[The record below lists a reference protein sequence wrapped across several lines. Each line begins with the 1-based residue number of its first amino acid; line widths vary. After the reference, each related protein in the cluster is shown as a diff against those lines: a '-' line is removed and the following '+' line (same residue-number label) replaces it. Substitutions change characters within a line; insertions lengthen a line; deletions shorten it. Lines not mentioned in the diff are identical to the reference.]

1 MTSLFDDTPSFS
13 DDEIPQFDVVS
24 DISDHHF
31 AGKRLKTSLS
41 TSISTI
47 ASVHKKIMQEWKV
60 LSENLPESIFVRAYE
75 TRIDLLR
82 AAIVGA
88 QGTPYH
94 DGLFFFDI
102 AFPSDYP
109 AKPPVVYYHSFG
121 YRINPNIYNNG
132 RVCLSLLNTW
142 NGKKSEKW
150 DSKNSTVLQLLLSIQ
165 ALVLNEKP
173 FFNEPA
179 LPPWLGRAFWEKKSI
194 TYNERMFI
202 LSCKTM
208 LLVLRRP
215 LKNFEPLINQ
225 HFKDRAEFILNAC
238 DSYRKGLPKDG
249 FVKGEVSAK
258 FQGEMDRLYGVLVLA
273 FSKTGA
279 HVEPLLQQVRE
290 EKEMKA
296 KEKTATDTATAT
308 YVGKII
314 SVHWIAFELTKRV

>member
-109 AKPPVVYYHSFG
+109 AKPPVVHYHSFG

-150 DSKNSTVLQLLLSIQ
+150 DSKNSTVLQVIIICFYFFEYILSS
-165 ALVLNEKP
+165 VLDENFVFSGNP
-173 FFNEPA
+173 THFFN
-179 LPPWLGRAFWEKKSI
+179 R
-194 TYNERMFI
+194 
-202 LSCKTM
+202 
-208 LLVLRRP
+208 
-215 LKNFEPLINQ
+215 
-225 HFKDRAEFILNAC
+225 
-238 DSYRKGLPKDG
+238 
-249 FVKGEVSAK
+249 
-258 FQGEMDRLYGVLVLA
+258 
-273 FSKTGA
+273 
-279 HVEPLLQQVRE
+279 
-290 EKEMKA
+290 
-296 KEKTATDTATAT
+296 
-308 YVGKII
+308 
-314 SVHWIAFELTKRV
+314 